1 LRSPNAKNKFAFAL
15 GDRKLPAVSL
25 YLFFLPHAGRCHQ
38 VADPGHAV
46 RREMVAFHGFP
57 SYRIAGILPA
67 LLLMER
73 WSPDRLSL
81 SFLPATRQ

>member
-1 LRSPNAKNKFAFAL
+1 
-15 GDRKLPAVSL
+15 
-25 YLFFLPHAGRCHQ
+25 
-38 VADPGHAV
+38 
-46 RREMVAFHGFP
+46 MVAFHGFP

-81 SFLPATRQ
+81 SFLPATRLPMPPEMVAFHGFPSYRIAGILPAVFPIGSLAPCRLFF